1 MSRSISSRRL
11 PAPRATALAAILL
24 MALASAPAE
33 AADRDQAAARALASV
48 KAFPQRTFD
57 GAGATYEVRDVLF
70 DADGA
75 EHVRLARRYLGLR
88 VIGGDLV
95 VHSDRNGAFMSATLT
110 LTREARV
117 DTRPR
122 LGREAAT
129 AAAAARHAGRTANIA
144 PELVVYARSEPARL
158 AWDVRLDGELADQT
172 PSRLH
177 VIVDAGDGT
186 VLDAWDEI
194 NTAPAG
200 DLTIQPIS
208 TAGTGKSLFAGDV
221 TLATDRRFARFGKY
235 SMLDNTRGNQ
245 STRDL
250 NGGTSGKGT
259 TFTDADNVWGNNAVS
274 DRATVGVDA
283 HYGVTLTWDYYQQV
297 HGRNGIANDGV
308 GAYNRVHYGTNY
320 ANAFWDDGCFCMT
333 YGDGNASI
341 LPLVAI
347 DVAGH
352 EMSHGVTSKTA
363 GLIYSGESGGLNEAT
378 SDIFG
383 AMVEYFAGNAVDTPD
398 YLIGEKLFTNG
409 SWVRNMVNP
418 STDGGSSDCWY
429 AGVGN
434 LDVHYSSGVAN
445 HFYYLLAEGTAAGS
459 PSKTCIAGNTRVA
472 TGNGTVT
479 GIGRAKAE
487 KIWYRALTVYMVPST
502 NYAAARA
509 ATLSAAA
516 DLYGAGSP
524 EVIAVGAAW
533 TAVNRP

>member
-1 MSRSISSRRL
+1 MTRSNTPRGLSRIAAAAS
-11 PAPRATALAAILL
+11 AAVALF
-24 MALASAPAE
+24 ALASEPAR
-33 AADRDQAAARALASV
+33 AADRDQAAARAIASV
-48 KAFPQRTFD
+48 QAFAPRTFD
-57 GAGATYEVRDVLF
+57 VPGSSYEVRDVMF

-75 EHVRLARRYLGLR
+75 AHVRLARRFEGLR

-95 VHSDRNGAFMSATLT
+95 VHSDRNGAFMSASQS

-122 LGREAAT
+122 VTVAAAT
-129 AAAAARHAGRTANIA
+129 AAAAARHLGREAGAA
-144 PELVVYARSEPARL
+144 PELVVYARGDLPRL
-158 AWDVRLDGELADQT
+158 AWDVRLDGELADGT

-177 VIVDAGDGT
+177 VMVDAQSGA
-186 VLDAWDEI
+186 LLEAWDEI
-194 NTAPAG
+194 QTAPAEAAEP
-200 DLTIQPIS
+200 LS
-208 TAGTGKSLFAGDV
+208 TTGVGKTLFVGDV
-221 TLATDRRFARFGKY
+221 PLATDRRFAKFGKY
-235 SMLDNTRGNQ
+235 KMLDKTRGNQ

-250 NGGTSGKGT
+250 NGSTAGSGSIFK
-259 TFTDADNVWGNNAVS
+259 DKDDVWGSNTVS
-274 DRATVGVDA
+274 DRATVGADA

-341 LPLVAI
+341 YPLVSI

-352 EMSHGVTSKTA
+352 EMSHGVTSRTA

-383 AMVEYFAGNAVDTPD
+383 TMVEFFAANANDAPD
-398 YLIGEKLFTNG
+398 YLIGEKIFKGGG
-409 SWVRNMVNP
+409 SIRNMVNP
-418 STDGGSSDCWY
+418 SSDGVSADCWY
-429 AGVGN
+429 SGVGSI
-434 LDVHYSSGVAN
+434 DVHYSSGVAN
-445 HFYYLLAEGTAAGS
+445 HFYYLLAEGTTRGS
-459 PSKTCIAGNTRVA
+459 PSRTCVAGNTKVA
-472 TGNGTVT
+472 TGTDTLV

-487 KIWYRALTVYMVPST
+487 KIWYRALTMYMTSST
-502 NYAAARA
+502 NYAAARTATLAA
-509 ATLSAAA
+509 AT

-524 EVIAVGAAW
+524 EANAVAAAW